1 MCFTTMRYGICNAIG
16 IALAICISRIA
27 MLIHFGSVL
36 QLECT
41 MFIKYG
47 ACDSIGTESYGIRAS
62 CNGTVA
68 QSGGILCQRTR
79 PATKSRGTCRKRF
92 RAGAK
97 SYGIIEIGYSIFAK
111 CQRTSPKCLGSITKS
126 HGILASIGI
135 LVIFTFYLITRLSAV
150 AKGNGSFRKGLGSF
164 PKGYRSDATGSIPLL
179 VFIITAAKGQ

>member
-1 MCFTTMRYGICNAIG
+1 MFFTIRYSICNAIG
-16 IALAICISRIA
+16 LSLAICISRIA

-111 CQRTSPKCLGSITKS
+111 CQRAATKCLGATTEGY
-126 HGILASIGI
+126 GILSAYLDIAFIICCNNTGLGI
-135 LVIFTFYLITRLSAV
+135 LPKGQGPFGNSLS
-150 AKGNGSFRKGLGSF
+150 SF
-164 PKGYRSDATGSIPLL
+164 PKGYRSDAAGSIPFL
-179 VFIITAAKGQ
+179 VFIISAAKGQ